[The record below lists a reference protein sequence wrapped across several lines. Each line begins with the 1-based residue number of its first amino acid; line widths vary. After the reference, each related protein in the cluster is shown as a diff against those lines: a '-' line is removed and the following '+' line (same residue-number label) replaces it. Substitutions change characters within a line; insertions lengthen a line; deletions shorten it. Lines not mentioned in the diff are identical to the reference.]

1 MEKSRRPNVLVFFTD
16 QQRWDTTGIHGN
28 PMGLTPVF
36 DDMAIHG
43 TNVEYAFTPQ
53 PVCGS
58 GQGLPADRH
67 VRHATAIQ
75 HHRNGLTLTK
85 KRKRMADCFREAG
98 YYTGY
103 IGKWHLA
110 PGQREV
116 AEADRG
122 GYEYWLGANS
132 LEHTS
137 TAYNTVV
144 YDGDNQP
151 VRLPGYRVDAL
162 TDAAIRFLMTA
173 KTIEIKMRRE
183 SRFSYFFHFL
193 SRIFRTVL
201 MISPP
206 RTSIRT
212 DRFQI
217 SRRIWPLWCGGMPWG
232 EPVRVLRW

>member
-53 PVCGS
+53 PVCG
-58 GQGLPADRH
+58 PARACLQTGMY
-67 VRHATAIQ
+67 ATAIQ

-110 PGQREV
+110 PGQRLV
-116 AEADRG
+116 F
-122 GYEYWLGANS
+122 
-132 LEHTS
+132 T
-137 TAYNTVV
+137 
-144 YDGDNQP
+144 
-151 VRLPGYRVDAL
+151 
-162 TDAAIRFLMTA
+162 
-173 KTIEIKMRRE
+173 
-183 SRFSYFFHFL
+183 
-193 SRIFRTVL
+193 
-201 MISPP
+201 
-206 RTSIRT
+206 
-212 DRFQI
+212 
-217 SRRIWPLWCGGMPWG
+217 G
-232 EPVRVLRW
+232 EENL